1 MMGHVTTMSVE
12 LLKEY
17 VHQPKPVLSVQIT
30 DENAR
35 KVALLVNGKLYAATE
50 QAPTRIYFHCC
61 NGRMKAEWGDWIIKD
76 SKGFRAMS
84 NKEFTETYEERK

>member
-1 MMGHVTTMSVE
+1 MGHVTTMSAE

-35 KVALLVNGKLYAATE
+35 KVALLVNGKLYAATA

-76 SKGFRAMS
+76 SKGFRAMT
-84 NKEFTETYEERK
+84 NKEFTETYEEKP